1 MVGVLSLPAH
11 MAVSKMVTKD
21 ILVVVQEDTG
31 TSKVDLKTIRYLLV
45 ILESVYFTDLT
56 RFTT

>member
-31 TSKVDLKTIRYLLV
+31 TSKVDLKMIRYPLVLL
-45 ILESVYFTDLT
+45 ECEHFTELT
-56 RFTT
+56 HFAT